1 MLKRNLAIRL
11 FVVALA
17 IPGAQQ
23 VMAEPTYRKPPAN
36 VERVLRAESPPQM
49 WLNSSHDYL
58 IQVTPVRYPPIA
70 DLARPMLRLAGVRVV
85 PANRSIQNQSYS
97 SSYDLVK
104 VADGSLQHIS
114 LPNGGKA
121 GSPLWSPDGRKF
133 AFTLTTTTSIQLY
146 LGDVNSTKPRQLKG
160 IQLNPF
166 FGYPIRWM
174 PDSRTLLVRQVPSGQ
189 RSAPSRPEAPLG
201 PNISEA
207 TGVKGASSTYE
218 VRDVLKSPYDEK
230 LFDYYGETQ
239 LALIDTSSGQTK
251 QIGPPA
257 LYSQASPSPDGRL
270 ILIAT
275 EQRPYSYLT
284 THDRF
289 PKEVDIWDISGKKI
303 AHIASLPAADRVPTW
318 GCPVGPRDFS
328 WRATAPAT
336 LLWAEALDSGDFK
349 KAVPERDKLMQW
361 KFPFSGA
368 PTDIAHLPQRFG
380 GFSWLPSGAEAIV
393 TDFDPV
399 KHWTR
404 TYLIDTAASQPTP
417 KLLWERSTDDRYGDP
432 GSLSY
437 RSLPNGQ
444 SVVEQQGDSVFLRG
458 AGASPEGD
466 RPFLDRYDLK
476 TQQKT
481 RLFRSERNCYES
493 FAAWADPSKGQFFT
507 RYESPNDPPNLYL
520 RSIKGPLSVKAAIPI
535 EEAVM
540 ESTKT
545 RAITKVSD
553 ATPEIR
559 GITKRLVT
567 YKRADGVD
575 LSFTLYLP
583 AGYQE
588 GTKLPA
594 VLWAYPLDYADA
606 KAAGQVSG
614 STQHFTQLG
623 WPLQLF
629 FLLDGY
635 AVIDNPSMPVIGDP
649 NKIYDTYMEQLV
661 SGAQA
666 AVDKA
671 VELGC
676 VDRDRIGVTGHSHGG
691 LMTANL
697 LANTNLFKAG
707 VARSGAYN
715 RTLTAFG
722 FQNERRTLWEAP
734 EVYAK
739 VSTFFHADQVKYP
752 LLLIHGEA
760 DANPGTVPLQSQTM
774 FEAIRGNGGVAKL
787 VMLPYESHGY
797 SAMESNEHVIYEMLE
812 WFNRY
817 VKNAPTTGK

>member
-1 MLKRNLAIRL
+1 MLKRYLVSLFAIA
-11 FVVALA
+11 VA
-17 IPGAQQ
+17 IPGGLGAF
-23 VMAEPTYRKPPAN
+23 AEPSYKKPPAN
-36 VERVLRAESPPQM
+36 IERVLRAESPPQM
-49 WLNSSHDYL
+49 WLNSTHDYL
-58 IQVTPVRYPPIA
+58 LQVTPVRYPPIA
-70 DLARPMLRLAGVRVV
+70 DLARPMFRLAGVRVV
-85 PANRSIQNQSYS
+85 PSNRSIQNQGYAS
-97 SSYDLVK
+97 SFDLVK
-104 VADGSLQHIS
+104 VSDGTLKHIQ
-114 LPNGGKA
+114 LPAGAKV

-133 AFTLTTTTSIQLY
+133 AFTVTTATAVELY
-146 LGDVNSTKPRQLKG
+146 LSYVDGTKPRQLKG
-160 IQLNPF
+160 VQLNPF

-174 PDSRTLLVRQVPSGQ
+174 PDSRTLLVRQVPRGQ
-189 RSAPSRPEAPLG
+189 GPVPALPEAPLG

-230 LFDYYGETQ
+230 LFDYFGQTQ
-239 LALIDTSSGQTK
+239 LSLIDTSNGQLRPL
-251 QIGPPA
+251 GSPA
-257 LYSQASPSPDGRL
+257 LYAQAEPSPDGRS
-270 ILIAT
+270 ILVST
-275 EQRPYSYLT
+275 VQRPYSYLT
-284 THDRF
+284 TFERF
-289 PKEVDIWDISGKKI
+289 PKEIDIWDASGKKI
-303 AHIASLPAADRVPTW
+303 AHVASLPAADRVPTW

-336 LLWAEALDSGDFK
+336 LVWAEALDGGDFK
-349 KAVPERDKLMQW
+349 KPVPERDKLVQW
-361 KFPFSGA
+361 KFPFSGS
-368 PTDIAHLPQRFG
+368 PSEITHLAQRFN
-380 GFSWLPSGAEAIV
+380 GFSWMENGGQTLVSDV
-393 TDFDPV
+393 DPV
-399 KHWTR
+399 KHWTK
-404 TYLIDTAASQPTP
+404 TYWLDVDAAQAAP

-432 GSLSY
+432 GSPSY
-437 RSLPNGQ
+437 RTLPNGQ
-444 SVVEQQGDSVFLRG
+444 GVVEQQGDSIFLRG
-458 AGASPEGD
+458 VGASKDGD

-481 RLFRSERNCYES
+481 RLFRSELNCYES
-493 FAAWADPSKGQFFT
+493 FAGWIDPSKGQFFT
-507 RYESPNDPPNLYL
+507 RYESPTDPPNLYV
-520 RSIKGPLSVKAAIPI
+520 RSIKGPLSVKAAIP
-535 EEAVM
+535 EGEAVM
-540 ESTKT
+540 ESAKL
-545 RAITKVSD
+545 RPITKVPD

-583 AGYQE
+583 PGYKE
-588 GTKLPA
+588 GTRLPA
-594 VLWAYPLDYADA
+594 VLWAYPLDFADA
-606 KAAGQVSG
+606 KSAGQVSG
-614 STQHFTQLG
+614 STQRFTQLG

-635 AVIDNPSMPVIGDP
+635 AVIDNPSIPMIGDP
-649 NKIYDTYMEQLV
+649 NKIYDTYMDQLV
-661 SGAQA
+661 AGAQA

-797 SAMESNEHVIYEMLE
+797 SALESNEHVIYEMLE

-817 VKNAPTTGK
+817 VKNAPTSAK